1 MKESYFDKKIRNV
14 ETTIRSKLLIKT
26 QLIDLLSKNYFSA
39 T

>member
-14 ETTIRSKLLIKT
+14 EKQLSDQNLT